1 MYIIIAGAGIVGS
14 HIASLLIEAKH
25 EVAKEI
31 TNLFSSFY
39 PSPVENFADGLQCYD
54 SDLRVPF
61 ISFA

>member
-1 MYIIIAGAGIVGS
+1 MYIINPE
-14 HIASLLIEAKH
+14 L

-39 PSPVENFADGLQCYD
+39 PSPVEDFADGLQCDD